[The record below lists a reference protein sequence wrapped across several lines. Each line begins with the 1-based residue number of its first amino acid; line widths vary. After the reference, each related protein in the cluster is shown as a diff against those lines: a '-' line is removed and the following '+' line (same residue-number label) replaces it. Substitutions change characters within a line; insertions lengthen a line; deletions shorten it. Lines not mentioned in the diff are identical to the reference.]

1 MTAIGAT
8 ARRAPAGARFS
19 AAVAASAMVVG
30 LAGGVFIGSLAARPA
45 IAPVAPQAVT
55 PVVAP
60 VEVSAAAAQAKALAT
75 FKALATDIEAAEATN
90 DRRGRIRLGT
100 ALHEQLTAETV
111 GAVYLEQRR
120 LESALSVARANGD
133 HHAMQMIYRQLDKLC
148 GTKTVQAYLDF
159 CS

>member
-1 MTAIGAT
+1 MTAIEAQ
-8 ARRAPAGARFS
+8 ARRAPAGTRFS

-45 IAPVAPQAVT
+45 IGPAAQAVT

-75 FKALATDIEAAEATN
+75 FKALATDIEAAESKN

-111 GAVYLEQRR
+111 GAVYLEQQR
-120 LESALSVARANGD
+120 LESALAVARGKGD
-133 HHAMQMIYRQLDKLC
+133 HHAMQMIHRQLDRLC